1 MRRRHGDPF
10 FSIVAVC
17 LVLAVVAIS
26 YFVSSIRR
34 RRRTEAL
41 QRVADELGLNFTP
54 QGTEQLVMELG
65 WCDLF
70 SRGRAKKILN
80 LMRGSSGGRDV
91 AVFDYQHVTGYGKN
105 KRTSRTT
112 VSLLRSEGPP
122 IPRFSLRPKGAWDK
136 ISSWFRSADIE
147 FSNRPQFSR
156 SYLLRGENELGIRVL
171 FTEAVL
177 DFLEIHPGPSIDGAG
192 DSLLFFRPGKCVPPA
207 DVSQFLADAFEAQS
221 LFRAAPQDNSRS

>member
-17 LVLAVVAIS
+17 LVLTVVAIS

-41 QRVADELGLNFTP
+41 QRVAGELGLTFYP
-54 QGTEQLVMELG
+54 QDIEQLVIELD
-65 WCDLF
+65 WSDLF

-91 AVFDYQHVTGYGKN
+91 AVFDYEHVTGYGKN

-112 VSLLRSEGPP
+112 VALFRSEG
-122 IPRFSLRPKGAWDK
+122 
-136 ISSWFRSADIE
+136 
-147 FSNRPQFSR
+147 
-156 SYLLRGENELGIRVL
+156 
-171 FTEAVL
+171 
-177 DFLEIHPGPSIDGAG
+177 
-192 DSLLFFRPGKCVPPA
+192 
-207 DVSQFLADAFEAQS
+207 
-221 LFRAAPQDNSRS
+221 